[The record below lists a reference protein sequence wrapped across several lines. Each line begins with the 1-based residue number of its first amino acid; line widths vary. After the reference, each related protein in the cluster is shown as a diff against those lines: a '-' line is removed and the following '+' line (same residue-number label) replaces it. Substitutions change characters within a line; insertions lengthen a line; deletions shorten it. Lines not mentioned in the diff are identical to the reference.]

1 MKKVFI
7 SQPMSGYAMTEIL
20 SERERALKMAE
31 KILHENLMLIDT
43 YFPDEYKKGINVQ
56 SKVITAII
64 DADVVVFARLWSNA
78 SGCQFEHSVAEK
90 LEKPIIELENG
101 VAILTNVYTEE
112 K

>member
-7 SQPMSGYAMTEIL
+7 SQPMSGYAMAEIL
-20 SERERALKMAE
+20 SEREKALKMAE

-56 SKVITAII
+56 DKVIRAII
-64 DADVVVFARLWSNA
+64 DADVVVFSRLWEKA

-90 LEKPIIELENG
+90 LEKPIIELGNG

-112 K
+112 E

>member
-56 SKVITAII
+56 DKVIKAII
-64 DADVVVFARLWSNA
+64 DADVVVFACLWEKA
-78 SGCQFEHSVAEK
+78 SGCKFEHSVAYR
-90 LEKPIIELENG
+90 LDKPIIELGNG
-101 VAILTNVYTEE
+101 VAILTNVYKEE
-112 K
+112 E

>member
-7 SQPMSGYAMTEIL
+7 SQQMSGYSEAQIL
-20 SERERALKMAE
+20 YERERTLKMAE

-56 SKVITAII
+56 GKVIRAIL
-64 DADVVVFARLWSNA
+64 DADVVVFVRHGAFT
-78 SGCQFEHSVAEK
+78 SGCKFEYSVAER
-90 LEKPIIELENG
+90 LEKPIIEIVNG

-112 K
+112 E